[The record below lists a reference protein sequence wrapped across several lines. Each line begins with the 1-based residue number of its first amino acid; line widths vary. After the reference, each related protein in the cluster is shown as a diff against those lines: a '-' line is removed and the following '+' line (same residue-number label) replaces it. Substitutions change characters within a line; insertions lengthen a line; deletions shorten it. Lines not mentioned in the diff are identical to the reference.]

1 MWIAMFSQ
9 TGSEICELSNRLS
22 RWPDLILTNNKDKKS
37 WHRDL
42 QFRSDVVKDLH
53 DRLVKCIERQ
63 ANITGEK
70 PLVTLHGYLRIMP
83 DMPYEMLNGHPALC
97 NRYPELK
104 GKDPQELTWNN
115 INDYPFIGSIVHK
128 VTSELD
134 GGEVVKEV
142 AYNNRNYT
150 KEQLYQTLRQ
160 ASLNAWLHVLG
171 EKFNG

>member
-1 MWIAMFSQ
+1 MFSQ
-9 TGSEICELSNRLS
+9 TGSEITELSNRLE
-22 RWPDLILTNNKDKKS
+22 RWPDLILTNNKDKKT
-37 WHRDL
+37 WHKEL
-42 QFRSDVVKDLH
+42 QFRSDVIKDSH
-53 DRLVKCIERQ
+53 ERLVAHIERQ
-63 ANITGEK
+63 ANIMGVR
-70 PLVTLHGYLRIMP
+70 PFITLHGYLRIMP

-115 INDYPFIGSIVHK
+115 IDQYKFVGSIVHK

-142 AYNNRNYT
+142 VYNNHHHT
-150 KEQLYQTLRQ
+150 KEQLYVTLRR

-171 EKFNG
+171 DRFNG